1 MECAMLRYKE
11 IKLMLLRE
19 ISQLNP
25 MDRLPSRLVLCK
37 KFDTTR
43 TTLDKAIKEL
53 EREGIVFCKDGS
65 GTYVAVPEGYD
76 IQKPENWGIIVPD
89 IMEDIYAGLVRGV
102 EDVAQCNG
110 INLILCNFDHDPN
123 KQEQYIRR
131 LMLTGAS
138 GLIIVPVL
146 RQHSV
151 EVTKL
156 YEALADS
163 KKPLVFCNMGVNGID
178 APIVASNNFYGGYI
192 ATKHLIA
199 KGYRKIVYLSKFNYQ
214 TSIERCQGYITALL
228 EMGYNVDRELIVIDA
243 GDKAR
248 PYGYSTIKELLIK
261 RPDIDAVFCFNDSL
275 IDGVYRAASE
285 LGKHISDDIG
295 VIGYDNTGL
304 CTQKN
309 PQVTSVT
316 YRNSEIGHVAAN
328 LLLKQIRGETL
339 SGFPYYLFQPEI
351 IERKSCNGPR
361 KLDK

>member
-1 MECAMLRYKE
+1 MLRYKE

-19 ISQLNP
+19 ISQMKP

-53 EREGIVFCKDGS
+53 ESEGVVFCRDGS

-76 IQKPENWGIIVPD
+76 TQMPENWGIIVPD

-102 EDVAQCNG
+102 EDVAQSHG
-110 INLILCNFDHDPN
+110 VNLILCNFDHDPE

-146 RQHSV
+146 RQHSM
-151 EVTKL
+151 EITKL
-156 YEALADS
+156 YETLADS
-163 KKPLVFCNMGVNGID
+163 KKPLVFCNMGVNGIE
-178 APIVASNNFYGGYI
+178 APIVASNNFFGGYI
-192 ATKHLIA
+192 ATKHLIE
-199 KGYRKIVYLSKFNYQ
+199 KGYRKIAYLSKYYYQ
-214 TSIERCQGYITALL
+214 TSVERCQGYITALL
-228 EMGYNVDRELIVIDA
+228 EMGLAVDRELIVIDA
-243 GDKAR
+243 GDQDH
-248 PYGYSTIKELLIK
+248 PYGYSTIKELLTR

-275 IDGVYRAASE
+275 VEGVYKATGE
-285 LGKHISDDIG
+285 LDRQISRDIG

-304 CTQKN
+304 CTTKT

-328 LLLKQIRGETL
+328 LLLKQIRGEKL

-351 IERKSCNGPR
+351 IQRESCIGPGR
-361 KLDK
+361 EE